1 MHMPYHECV
10 LIISGY
16 TKSDYVFTRM
26 VLFAYLS
33 GLPSNIGNNA
43 EEYTVSGSR
52 PADQIVPRLK
62 SCAHL
67 TCRSRGTQEN
77 MTAWAWPV
85 EGWDAM
91 ASNDEFSEEAE
102 LVSAAAEQH
111 GVAAA
116 EGDSVEGGSY
126 EEYLRMFGDR

>member
-1 MHMPYHECV
+1 MHMLYHECV

-26 VLFAYLS
+26 VLFAYLG

-52 PADQIVPRLK
+52 PAVQNV
-62 SCAHL
+62 HL
-67 TCRSRGTQEN
+67 SYRYRGTQGN

-91 ASNDEFSEEAE
+91 ASDDEFSEEAE

-111 GVAAA
+111 RVAAA
-116 EGDSVEGGSY
+116 EGDPVEGGPN
-126 EEYLRMFGDR
+126 EDYLRVFGDR